1 MQRSV
6 LAAGEALAAPA
17 IELGMAPTAPVD
29 QAKTALAA
37 RPPGS
42 GGARC
47 SANPPGAVLAALA
60 QARAARSPRRARTG
74 SRSRRPQVGAAEHN
88 RSNPMTASIRIAVL
102 AALLAASSS
111 FAAPLTS
118 SSAAPIPLRAGA
130 QTSGEVRRTTW
141 PSGTPREEYEIAL
154 GPDGAEVES
163 GAYRMWSESGALL
176 AEGRFENGLKSGE
189 WVLNHANGALAARG
203 KYRDGLR
210 NQLWEFFHED
220 GSKSARG
227 KYVLGLR
234 DGNWTAWTPAGVEDP
249 ARGGDFEARTGE
261 YSKDKPRFRGEL
273 RGGIPH
279 GQWQTQW
286 QSGSLQSR
294 GELKDG
300 LREGPWI
307 ICHYEGTPDRELL
320 SGHYAAGEWQAPLG
334 EDELSALL
342 DDGMRR
348 SPPVAGAPRL
358 ERLLAL
364 AAPRLNAARERE
376 LGQALD
382 ALAAADEGALEAARA
397 ATIAAG
403 PSGVPLLV
411 NALRVRLLEAP
422 ELERAARFDAALGAL
437 WGAGRVPGLAPV
449 SEFTLEEGRMRALRW
464 YTLWKLAGDES
475 WFWDVDL
482 RAHARAG
489 AGPARWARALWRYV
503 DEPWAELARQLP
515 ERARAVWGTRLALD
529 GSGRG
534 AADAKAERALA
545 DALQWLVDVQM
556 PEGHWDSDRWSAA
569 DASPLS
575 PADRGSGAAFQD
587 VGVTGLALLA
597 LGAAGNTP
605 RAGLHR
611 DAYARGLAW
620 LHARQDPQSGCFT
633 TRESHDFLYGHA
645 VALQAAAEAFAF
657 APDESLRASLQKAVD
672 CALAARN
679 PGAGWRY
686 ALPPDGQSDTSATF
700 WMVCAL
706 NAART
711 AGLQVADQAFE
722 DAMSWVDSMTEPK
735 LGRVGYDVRGSW
747 SSRIA
752 DVNAKAFKFTLG
764 EALTGAALYMRSVCG
779 QVSAKKE
786 KDPLSTKQADLL
798 ARKLPKWDVAS
809 GVNDSCHWLFGTL
822 ALRQL
827 GGKQWDAWRAALH
840 KSLLPEQ
847 QREGAAA
854 GSWEPHDAWA
864 CIGGRTYTTSMIAL
878 ALSAEAR
885 EEPWTPRK

>member
-1 MQRSV
+1 MSV
-6 LAAGEALAAPA
+6 SIRTVLRASCALCLCFLGASLAAQE
-17 IELGMAPTAPVD
+17 T
-29 QAKTALAA
+29 
-37 RPPGS
+37 
-42 GGARC
+42 
-47 SANPPGAVLAALA
+47 
-60 QARAARSPRRARTG
+60 
-74 SRSRRPQVGAAEHN
+74 
-88 RSNPMTASIRIAVL
+88 
-102 AALLAASSS
+102 
-111 FAAPLTS
+111 
-118 SSAAPIPLRAGA
+118 
-130 QTSGEVRRTTW
+130 RRTTW
-141 PSGTPREEYEIAL
+141 PSGAAREEYQVAL
-154 GPDGAEVES
+154 GADGVELET
-163 GAYRMWSESGALL
+163 GAYRSWSETGTLL
-176 AEGRFENGLKSGE
+176 AEGQFENGLKSGD
-189 WVLNHANGALAARG
+189 WTLNHTNGTLAARG
-203 KYRDGLR
+203 KYREGLR

-234 DGNWTAWTPAGVEDP
+234 DGNWTAWTPDGAEDP
-249 ARGGDFEARTGE
+249 ARGGDFKPHTGE
-261 YSKDKPRFRGEL
+261 YSKDKPHYRGEL
-273 RGGIPH
+273 RGGVPH
-279 GQWQTQW
+279 GSWQTQW
-286 QSGSLQSR
+286 QSGALQSR
-294 GELKDG
+294 GELRAG

-307 ICHYEGTPDRELL
+307 FCHYEGTPDRELL
-320 SGHYAAGEWQAPLG
+320 SGRYAAGEWQAPLS
-334 EDELSALL
+334 EEELATLL
-342 DDGMRR
+342 DDGTRR
-348 SPPVAGAPRL
+348 APPAAGEPRL
-358 ERLLAL
+358 DRLLAL

-382 ALAAADEGALEAARA
+382 ALAAADEGALEAARGA
-397 ATIAAG
+397 ATAAG

-411 NALRVRLLEAP
+411 NALRQRLLEAP
-422 ELERAARFDAALGAL
+422 NLAQAARFDGALGSL
-437 WGAGRVPGLAPV
+437 WGPGRIPGLAAV
-449 SEFTLEEGRMRALRW
+449 SELTLEQGRLRTLRW
-464 YTLWKLAGDES
+464 YSMWKLVGDES
-475 WFWDVDL
+475 WFWDVEL
-482 RAHARAG
+482 RAHARAQ
-489 AGPARWARALWRYV
+489 AGPARWARALWLHV
-503 DEPWAELARQLP
+503 DEPWTELTRQLP
-515 ERARAVWGTRLALD
+515 ERARQAWGARLALD

-534 AADAKAERALA
+534 ATEPKSERALG

-556 PEGHWDSDRWSAA
+556 PEGHWDADRWSAEG
-569 DASPLS
+569 ASPLS
-575 PADRGSGAAFQD
+575 PADRGCGAAYQD

-597 LGAAGNTP
+597 LGAAGNSP

-620 LHARQDPQSGCFT
+620 LLSKQDPASGCFT

-645 VALQAAAEAFAF
+645 VALQAASEALAF
-657 APDESLRASLQKAVD
+657 APDEALRTALQKAVE
-672 CALAARN
+672 CAQSARN

-700 WMVCAL
+700 WNVCAL

-711 AGLQVADQAFE
+711 AGLTVDDKVFA

-735 LGRVGYDVRGSW
+735 LGRVGYDTRGSW

-752 DVNAKAFKFTLG
+752 EVNAKAFKFTLG

-779 QVSAKKE
+779 EATGKKD
-786 KDPLSTKQADLL
+786 KDPLSAKQADLL

-827 GGKQWDAWRAALH
+827 GGKQWDAWRGALH
-840 KSLLPEQ
+840 KELLPEQ